1 MLLGSR
7 QWVRSL
13 QLVFRAS
20 LGCLVLVSSG
30 CDNSPIP
37 DARTDDLR
45 VGEEVFRMFCMRVA
59 RRSYPNEPS
68 GQRFVPLCEGKTED
82 IPKDLKDAKL
92 TALIERRPETV
103 AALDQVLGDAAV
115 QDSQTFEDD
124 QLEAWL
130 LKLLPF
136 YQDAEDE
143 TLPGILPRSTRALS
157 KVMERLTDDKDQNAK
172 EVLATIARISKRT
185 GYRSPDRVLAAIRPT
200 LKYDRIDE
208 LTDVLLGLV
217 AEGGDGHDAFM
228 GVLEATALELAE
240 PAEDKD
246 GPTTLSLALDL
257 VLRPTENDLFVK
269 AEGKTLEPLLVLE
282 RDDEG
287 NAIAEGDDA
296 PTPFLVAGRDDGDTD
311 RDADT
316 KLAMSG
322 GRPAY
327 KTFDANQTAL
337 ASMMRDGISLIRR
350 GSEERSTVEKLLRSA
365 RPLLGKNIERTETF
379 GGKSLTYTG
388 PDIEHGPMSNFLHAI
403 TTLLKLPETE
413 AMLDVVNQLIQ
424 KDEKS
429 ATELIYAALKI
440 DEQSDKPGFNGGKL
454 TPNNEFWDDLIAF
467 GLRMVKERPGL
478 WADVLA
484 ATLTPETVATGTV
497 LAHQMQNKDLV
508 KLASEDINSDVT
520 TGCPVGDGMP
530 AYCVPVDRTMPDKGM
545 NRSIFQRTLS
555 LVHGTYG
562 VVDGKYLAPNCNK
575 EGAVL
580 TVLNPIETSFPNPP
594 LGPLAPLLGAFGGGS
609 GDCPTSTV
617 APPPATSYKRC
628 QLIEQKS
635 GAVTLMR
642 AMLKKGKIIIKDD
655 EVSKCATAIGL
666 KVAEAQEA
674 ESGIKGFNLSPEVKP
689 LGRFVYAKRNKFITD
704 MFDPL
709 PTVDGVSVNDFE
721 PNGMYTLEV
730 TDPEAL
736 IEGKPQSFLT
746 ATIPLLDA
754 FDKHDTI
761 DANGD
766 PVGSYFFAE
775 LLDLVHMHY
784 SSQKPEACPDAVLKD
799 GGEGCTQTV
808 DPAAKFYSHGSNIV
822 SYEPLI
828 IWSLLDQNL
837 LGVLSRSTAALK
849 GITAADGR
857 DGVAVLDSF
866 IQALLVPNPAVKYRD
881 GRAYAKTNT
890 CVVEGTGADMT
901 CKDGKGRVIKDG
913 VPPVYLLLDALN
925 ELDTMWQGNKEQHDL
940 YLGVRS
946 TLVDKYLGVGKAA
959 DGATSFQNRRAY
971 ALTSRGIPWIL
982 ARMADHKAD
991 RAEWADGL
999 VDRIAT
1005 VLAHP
1010 IAARG
1015 MDLFDQFW
1023 ENTAAGDEVA
1033 KLLTYLVDE
1042 DENPEAFTGAV
1053 VALADT
1059 LTFLNKDPDL
1069 TPAIRFAAL
1078 GLAQNAI
1085 DVVESGEGEPDI
1097 TEGTAYRFLEVTREI
1112 AKVDEGD
1119 ELSTIAKLLRNMVLP
1134 IASSEQ
1140 PELDGK
1146 SPLEVFIDVVA
1157 EVNREDPTEDSTVTL
1172 SAEDDKLVFEELSQF
1187 LTSEEIGLERL
1198 YKVIENRNIQ

>member
-1 MLLGSR
+1 
-7 QWVRSL
+7 
-13 QLVFRAS
+13 
-20 LGCLVLVSSG
+20 
-30 CDNSPIP
+30 
-37 DARTDDLR
+37 
-45 VGEEVFRMFCMRVA
+45 MFCMRGA
-59 RRSYPNEPS
+59 RGAYPNDPN
-68 GQRFVPLCEGKTED
+68 GQRFVALCDGKQTD
-82 IPKDLKDAKL
+82 IPDDLDARL
-92 TALIERRPETV
+92 TALIQRRPETV

-115 QDSQTFEDD
+115 PDSQSFAED
-124 QLEAWL
+124 QLEEWL

-136 YQDAEDE
+136 YQDEADAE
-143 TLPGILPRSTRALS
+143 LPGIVPRSTRALA
-157 KVMERLTDDKDQNAK
+157 KVMERLTDDKDANAQD
-172 EVLATIARISKRT
+172 VLNTIARISTRA

-200 LKYDRIDE
+200 LKYDRLDE
-208 LTDVLLGLV
+208 LTESLLDLV
-217 AEGGDGHDAFM
+217 AEDGDGHAAFM
-228 GVLEATALELAE
+228 ALLQATALELAE
-240 PAEDKD
+240 PAEAKN

-257 VLRPTENDLFVK
+257 LLRPTDNDLFVK
-269 AEGKTLEPLLVLE
+269 AEGKALEPLPVLA
-282 RDDEG
+282 RDDDG
-287 NAIAEGDDA
+287 NAIALADGA
-296 PTPFLVAGRDDGDTD
+296 PTPFLVAGRDDS
-311 RDADT
+311 DADRQAGT
-316 KLAMSG
+316 TLAMAG
-322 GRPAY
+322 GQPAY
-327 KTFDANQTAL
+327 ETFDANQTAL
-337 ASMMRDGISLIRR
+337 ASLMRDGISLIRR
-350 GSEERSTVEKLLRSA
+350 GTEDRSTVEKLLRSA
-365 RPLLGKNIERTETF
+365 RPLLGKDIQRTESF
-379 GGKSLTYTG
+379 GSKEVTYTG
-388 PDIEHGPMSNFLHAI
+388 PDIEHGPMSNFLHSI

-440 DEQSDKPGFNGGKL
+440 DAQSDLPGFNGGKL
-454 TPNNEFWDDLIAF
+454 TPNNEFWDDLMHF
-467 GLRMVKERPGL
+467 GLRMIKERPGL
-478 WADVLA
+478 WADVLE
-484 ATLTPETVATGTV
+484 ATLKPETVATGTV

-508 KLASEDINSDVT
+508 KLASDDINSDVT
-520 TGCPVGDGMP
+520 TGCPAGDGMP
-530 AYCVPVDRTMPDKGM
+530 AYCSPVDRAMPDKGM

-562 VVDGKYLAPNCNK
+562 VVGDKYLAPNCNK

-594 LGPLAPLLGAFGGGS
+594 LGPLAPVLGIFGGGA

-642 AMLKKGKIIIKDD
+642 SMLKKGKIIIKDD
-655 EVSKCATAIGL
+655 EVTKCATAIGL

-674 ESGIKGFNLSPEVKP
+674 ESGIKGFNLTPEVKP

-709 PTVDGVSVNDFE
+709 PTIDGVSVNDFE

-730 TDPEAL
+730 ADPQAL

-754 FDKHDTI
+754 FDRHDTI

-784 SSQKPEACPDAVLKD
+784 SSQKPEPCPDKVEV
-799 GGEGCTQTV
+799 GVNEGCTQTV

-828 IWSLLDQNL
+828 IWALLDQDL

-849 GITAADGR
+849 GITLADGR
-857 DGVAVLDSF
+857 TGVQVLDSF
-866 IQALLVPNPAVKYRD
+866 LQALLTPKADIKYRD
-881 GRAYAKTNT
+881 GRSYAKTNA
-890 CVVEGTGADMT
+890 CVVEMAGGTPA
-901 CKDGKGRVIKDG
+901 CKDGKGRIIEGG
-913 VPPVYLLLDALN
+913 VPPIYLMLDALN
-925 ELDTMWQGNKEQHDL
+925 ELDAMWAEHKEQHEM

-946 TLVDKYLGVGKAA
+946 TLVDKYLGVNKAA
-959 DGATSFQNRRAY
+959 DGPTSLANRRAY
-971 ALTSRGIPWIL
+971 ALTTRGIPWIL
-982 ARMADHKAD
+982 ARMRAHEAD
-991 RAEWADGL
+991 RAEWSDGL
-999 VDRIAT
+999 VGRIAG

-1023 ENTAAGDEVA
+1023 EETKTGDEVA
-1033 KLLTYLVDE
+1033 KLLTYLIDE
-1042 DENPEAFTGAV
+1042 EENPEAFTGAI

-1085 DVVESGEGEPDI
+1085 DVVESGEGDPDI
-1097 TEGTAYRFLEVTREI
+1097 DEGTAYRFLEVTRQI
-1112 AKVDEGD
+1112 AKVDQGA
-1119 ELSTIAKLLRNMVLP
+1119 ELSTIAKLLRNTVLP
-1134 IASSEQ
+1134 MDSSEVPQ
-1140 PELDGK
+1140 LTGK
-1146 SPLEVFIDVVA
+1146 SPLEVFIDVIA
-1157 EVNREDPTEDSTVTL
+1157 EVNRKDPTEDSTVSL
-1172 SAEDDKLVFEELSQF
+1172 SAEDDKLVFEELKQF
-1187 LTSEEIGLERL
+1187 LTSDRIGLERL
-1198 YKVIENRNIQ
+1198 YKVIENRNLK

>member
-1 MLLGSR
+1 
-7 QWVRSL
+7 
-13 QLVFRAS
+13 
-20 LGCLVLVSSG
+20 
-30 CDNSPIP
+30 
-37 DARTDDLR
+37 
-45 VGEEVFRMFCMRVA
+45 MFCMRVA
-59 RRSYPNEPS
+59 RGSYPTEPS
-68 GQRFVPLCEGKTED
+68 GQRFVPLCEGKTD
-82 IPKDLKDAKL
+82 KIPKDLKDAKL
-92 TALIERRPETV
+92 RALIERRPETV

-124 QLEAWL
+124 QLQGWL

-136 YQDAEDE
+136 YQDEADAKQ
-143 TLPGILPRSTRALS
+143 PGILPRSTRALS
-157 KVMERLTDDKDQNAK
+157 KVMERLTDDKDQNSK
-172 EVLATIARISKRT
+172 DVLSTIARISQRA

-200 LKYDRIDE
+200 LKYDRLDE
-208 LTDVLLGLV
+208 LTEVLLGLV

-228 GVLEATALELAE
+228 GLLEATSLELAE
-240 PAEDKD
+240 PAEAKD

-269 AEGKTLEPLLVLE
+269 AEGKTLEPLPVLE
-282 RDDEG
+282 RDPEG
-287 NAIAEGDDA
+287 NAIAEGDA
-296 PTPFLVAGRDDGDTD
+296 TATPFLVAGRNDGDTD
-311 RDADT
+311 RDSKT
-316 KLAMSG
+316 NLAMSA

-327 KTFDANQTAL
+327 KAFDANQTAL

-350 GSEERSTVEKLLRSA
+350 GSEDRSTVEKLLRSA
-365 RPLLGKNIERTETF
+365 RPLLGKNIERSETF

-388 PDIEHGPMSNFLHAI
+388 PDIEHGPMANFLHAI

-413 AMLDVVNQLIQ
+413 PMLDVLNQLIQ

-440 DEQSDKPGFNGGKL
+440 DEQSDVTGFNGGKL

-484 ATLTPETVATGTV
+484 ATLAPETVATGTV

-508 KLASEDINSDVT
+508 KLASDDINSDVT
-520 TGCPVGDGMP
+520 TGCPTGDGMP
-530 AYCVPVDRTMPDKGM
+530 AYCVPVDRGMPDKGM

-562 VVDGKYLAPNCNK
+562 IVDGQYLAPNCNK

-580 TVLNPIETSFPNPP
+580 TVTEPLETSFPNPA
-594 LGPLAPLLGAFGGGS
+594 LGPAAELLQVLTGQGS
-609 GDCPTSTV
+609 GSCPNSTV

-642 AMLKKGKIIIKDD
+642 AMLKKSKIIIKDD
-655 EVSKCATAIGL
+655 EVAKCATAVGL
-666 KVAEAQEA
+666 DVAEAQA
-674 ESGIKGFNLSPEVKP
+674 KESGIKGFNLNPEVKP
-689 LGRFVYAKRNKFITD
+689 LARYVYAKRNKFITD

-709 PTVDGVSVNDFE
+709 PTRDGVSVNDFE

-746 ATIPLLDA
+746 ATIPLLTA
-754 FDKHDTI
+754 FDNHDTI

-784 SSQKPEACPDAVLKD
+784 SSQKPEPCPDKVEP
-799 GGEGCTQTV
+799 GVSEGCTQTA
-808 DPAAKFYSHGSNIV
+808 DPTAKFYSHGSNIV

-828 IWSLLDQNL
+828 IWSLLQQDL

-866 IQALLVPNPAVKYRD
+866 LQALLAPNPAVKYRD
-881 GRAYAKTNT
+881 GRAYAKTNA
-890 CVVEGTGADMT
+890 CVVEGSGADLT
-901 CKDGKGRVIKDG
+901 CKDGKGHVIKDG
-913 VPPVYLLLDALN
+913 VPPIYLLLDALN
-925 ELDTMWQGNKEQHDL
+925 ELDTMWAGNKEQHEL

-946 TLVDKYLGVGKAA
+946 TLVDKYLGVNKAA
-959 DGATSFQNRRAY
+959 DGATSFENRRAY
-971 ALTSRGIPWIL
+971 ALTTRGIPWIL
-982 ARMADHKAD
+982 ARLSDHKTD

-999 VDRIAT
+999 VGRIAG

-1023 ENTAAGDEVA
+1023 ENDAAGDEVA

-1059 LTFLNKDPDL
+1059 LTFLNTDPDL

-1078 GLAQNAI
+1078 GLAENAI

-1097 TEGTAYRFLEVTREI
+1097 KEGTAYRFLEVTRQI
-1112 AKVDEGD
+1112 AKVDQGA
-1119 ELSTIAKLLRNMVLP
+1119 ELSTIAKLLRNTVLP
-1134 IASSEQ
+1134 ISNSEQ
-1140 PELDGK
+1140 PELDG
-1146 SPLEVFIDVVA
+1146 
-1157 EVNREDPTEDSTVTL
+1157 
-1172 SAEDDKLVFEELSQF
+1172 
-1187 LTSEEIGLERL
+1187 
-1198 YKVIENRNIQ
+1198 